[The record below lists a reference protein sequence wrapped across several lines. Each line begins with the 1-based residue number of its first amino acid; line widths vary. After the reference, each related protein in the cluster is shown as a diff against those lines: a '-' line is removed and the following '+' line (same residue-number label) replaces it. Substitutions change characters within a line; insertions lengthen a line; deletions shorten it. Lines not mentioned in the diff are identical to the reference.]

1 MAKILLIEDDVPF
14 VVSRKILVKKSSSYC
29 ISAAEGGLY

>member
-1 MAKILLIEDDVPF
+1 VPF

-29 ISAAEGGLY
+29 ISAAEGGLYWKLMNLT